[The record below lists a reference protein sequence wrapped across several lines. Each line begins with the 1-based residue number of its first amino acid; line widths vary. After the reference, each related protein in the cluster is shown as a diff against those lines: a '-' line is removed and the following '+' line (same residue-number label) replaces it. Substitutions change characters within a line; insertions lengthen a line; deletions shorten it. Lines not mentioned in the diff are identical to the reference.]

1 MGLGTSAYPLS
12 RSPFDDIELSSK
24 RIRPLWLL
32 PDFEDSEEVL
42 RWCNETTDA
51 CWDWYGQYFKVHQDN
66 LWLYRGIHWLSQDRF
81 QNRFLDRQAVYV
93 RRSPRVVINHLYDF
107 VEQWVSRLT
116 RYRPAVAIYP
126 ATSEQ
131 QAADDAK
138 ISKDVLDY
146 IWHSN
151 NIDYFLQTFCRHMK
165 IFGEAFMF
173 ITWDPNRGEIHPD
186 WVQASQEDIRVPVL
200 GPDGQPVLSEKGE
213 PIFIQKAIRVGD
225 IRYENVAPWHV
236 FEMPCRSRE
245 EIDWC
250 IRWSVTSVDYL
261 KAKYPDLAHKIKKDE
276 SSPVSEGYGPDL
288 GVLNEEVIVYE
299 LFHKQTEFL
308 DKGRYL
314 KWCRSCVLENTIN
327 PYPHGTLPY
336 IYLRDIEVPDQI
348 RGMSFFQQLF
358 PLQHQVNAIASLVYK
373 SFVLMAHPKI
383 VAPEGSIQ
391 IEQLLNE
398 STAIFYSGGAAPS
411 MMQTMS
417 LPPEMYRWQ
426 EKMEA
431 LMEKISGNYSLS
443 RGEAPSGVRAAKAL
457 RVLEEQEDKRAYIT
471 AVKYND
477 IALVQNASQ
486 TLSVMGAFCDD
497 SDGRFARILGRDNEY
512 RLRRFR
518 KASLSRPYDIR
529 IENTTALSQS
539 PAARIEDMIELAQ
552 TEINPNSPLTKEQ
565 FLAMLD
571 MTASEQFKDITTR
584 AAKCA
589 QSENDDFASGAPVA
603 EPQPD
608 EDLITHLKVHY
619 QLPQSRDYKERMP
632 LERKLAYQQ
641 HVYKTEYLA
650 YEKAFGITLSTGQ
663 PLLMGNPVFA
673 QRLSMEIPQFPVY
686 FKLPVPGVP
695 AMPPMGG
702 GMMPPPQALGPEAG
716 MVQEGP
722 LPDSGAL
729 PPQASPTPPPAE
741 PRP

>member
-1 MGLGTSAYPLS
+1 MSLGTSAYPLS
-12 RSPFDDIELSSK
+12 RSPFDDVELSSK

-32 PDFEDSEEVL
+32 PDFEDAEEVL
-42 RWCNETTDA
+42 KWCNDTTDA
-51 CWDWYGQYFKVHQDN
+51 CWDFYGPYFKVHQDN
-66 LWLYRGIHWLSQDRF
+66 LWLYRGIHWIAQDRY
-81 QNRFLDRQAVYV
+81 QNRWLDRQGIYT

-138 ISKDVLDY
+138 VSKDVLDY
-146 IWHSN
+146 IWHLN

-165 IFGEAFMF
+165 IFGEGFLF
-173 ITWDPNRGEIHPD
+173 ITWDPNKGDIHPD
-186 WVQASQEDIRVPVL
+186 WVEIAKSGQRVPVL
-200 GPDGQPVLSEKGE
+200 GPDGEPVLSEKGE
-213 PIFIQKAIRVGD
+213 PIYIQKTVRIGD

-236 FEMPCRSRE
+236 FEMPCRNRE

-250 IRWSVTSVDYL
+250 IRWSVTSVDAL
-261 KAKYPDLAHKIKKDE
+261 KAKYPEQAGKIKKDE
-276 SSPVSEGYGPDL
+276 SYPVSEGYGPDL
-288 GVLNEEVIVYE
+288 GTLNEEVIVYE
-299 LFHKQTEFL
+299 LYHKQTEFL
-308 DKGRYL
+308 DQGRYM
-314 KWCRSCVLENTIN
+314 KWCRSCVLENTKN
-327 PYPHGTLPY
+327 PYPHQVLPY

-358 PLQHQVNAIASLVYK
+358 PLQHQVNAIASLIYK
-373 SFVLMAHPKI
+373 SFVLLSHPKI
-383 VAPEGSIQ
+383 IAQEGSIQ

-398 STAIFYSGGAAPS
+398 STAIFYSGGTPPS
-411 MMQTMS
+411 MMQNMS

-426 EKMEA
+426 DKLEA

-477 IALVQNASQ
+477 IALVQNAAL
-486 TLSVMGAFCDD
+486 TLSTMGAFSDD
-497 SDGRFARILGRDNEY
+497 SDGRFARILGRDNEF
-512 RLRRFR
+512 RLKRFR
-518 KASLSRPYDIR
+518 AASLTRPYDIR

-552 TEINPNSPLTKEQ
+552 TEISPTSPITKEQ
-565 FLAMLD
+565 FLNMLD
-571 MTASEQFKDITTR
+571 LTASEQFKDITTR

-589 QSENDDFASGAPVA
+589 QSENDDFASGAMVA
-603 EPQPD
+603 APQPD

-619 QLPQSRDYKERMP
+619 QLPQTRDYKERMP
-632 LERKLAYQQ
+632 QDRKLAFQQ
-641 HVYKTEYLA
+641 HVYRTEYMA
-650 YEKAFGITLSTGQ
+650 YEKAFGIMLSSGM
-663 PLLMGNPVFA
+663 PLLAGNAAFA
-673 QRLSMEIPQFPVY
+673 QQLQMALPQFPVY
-686 FKLPVPGVP
+686 FKLPVPG
-695 AMPPMGG
+695 APPSPLMGG
-702 GMMPPPQALGPEAG
+702 GMPPPQALGPEAG

-722 LPDSGAL
+722 MPDAGVLPE
-729 PPQASPTPPPAE
+729 QANPTPPPAQ
-741 PRP
+741 PR